1 MISPRPDYVI
11 LRRAETSYKIGSIY
25 LPDSAKEVP
34 HEGEVVSAGSDCVVK
49 EGQTI
54 LFASFAGEE
63 FPDPNNEGEW
73 LILIEQKFCL
83 AILGEV

>member
-1 MISPRPDYVI
+1 
-11 LRRAETSYKIGSIY
+11 
-25 LPDSAKEVP
+25 
-34 HEGEVVSAGSDCVVK
+34 VK